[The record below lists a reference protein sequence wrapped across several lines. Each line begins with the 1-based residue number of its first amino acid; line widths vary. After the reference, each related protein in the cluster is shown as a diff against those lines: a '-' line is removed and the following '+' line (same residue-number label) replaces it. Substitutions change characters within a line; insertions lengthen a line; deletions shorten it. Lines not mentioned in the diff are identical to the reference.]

1 MAGFQ
6 SIEAIFYNG
15 MLSLVGEPILMG
27 FIVLALIIGWVMV
40 AGFRLDA
47 KLLGIVPAIILA
59 SAIGGV
65 PGFFLLI
72 GGLGMAGL
80 LYYAFMKFMRK

>member
-1 MAGFQ
+1 MAGFS

-27 FIVLALIIGWVMV
+27 FIVLALFVGWVMV

-59 SAIGGV
+59 TVFMPPFA
-65 PGFFLLI
+65 LLL
-72 GGLGMAGL
+72 GGLALAGIA
-80 LYYAFMKFMRK
+80 YYALMKITRR